1 MIIIEKYVYT
11 CHTDI
16 VSSNH
21 NKNGQSA
28 PHNIHIY
35 KLLYNMIKQTNIRYV
50 YYTNTYVKQIWTPS
64 IELCANGPS

>member
-50 YYTNTYVKQIWTPS
+50 YYTNTYAELIQNIF
-64 IELCANGPS
+64 IEQCTNGPR